1 MEKQEV
7 LTTLKKNKN
16 KLKKFGVKKI
26 GLFGSYSKETQSK
39 GSDID
44 FVVEFEEGQKSF
56 DNFMDLKFFLEDL
69 FNKEIDL
76 VTRESIKQEFKDSIM
91 ESLEYV

>member
-26 GLFGSYSKETQSK
+26 GLFGSYSKETQNK